1 MPSQRQIMRAVA
13 GAVYN
18 TLHAHPTWKVPP
30 ALPGSVA
37 KRAAGTICS
46 QWADGLAGVTGPS
59 ASGGSGLRP
68 SCREVGRLPLDG
80 RPKRGASTAIR
91 RSPLRKL
98 VQKLSRPLRK
108 LKKEDPERAAV
119 YIDVLKMIAKIEEE
133 R

>member
-1 MPSQRQIMRAVA
+1 M
-13 GAVYN
+13 
-18 TLHAHPTWKVPP
+18 
-30 ALPGSVA
+30 
-37 KRAAGTICS
+37 
-46 QWADGLAGVTGPS
+46 AGVTCPS

-68 SCREVGRLPLDG
+68 SRREVGRLPLDG
-80 RPKRGASTAIR
+80 RPKRGASMVIR

-98 VQKLSRPLRK
+98 VQRLSRPLRK